1 MEAPVVWGKI
11 LLVTSEVCTHALG
24 AKCEVSAC
32 VRVCARVHAG
42 IRATASCDHKAEYRA
57 VAVHGPEPPAGG
69 ARGLLQTA
77 ASCERVSTFCNRM
90 CDHGQT
96 GRKKRKRFGGW
107 NVMWTVG
114 FNHWTP
120 QGCYR
125 LPPMLLKA
133 KGWFR
138 ASGFCCYFTWPC
150 EWPQFPQSAERDRIY

>member
-1 MEAPVVWGKI
+1 MKCAGSTGSRVWGI
-11 LLVTSEVCTHALG
+11 
-24 AKCEVSAC
+24 
-32 VRVCARVHAG
+32 RVCVSVCLCACMCAHAVEQLVHVITKLNAAPSLSMVLNLQPEVPKVCC
-42 IRATASCDHKAEYRA
+42 RLPRPVKEYRLF
-57 VAVHGPEPPAGG
+57 VIGCVT
-69 ARGLLQTA
+69 TA
-77 ASCERVSTFCNRM
+77 KQGE
-90 CDHGQT
+90 
-96 GRKKRKRFGGW
+96 KKKKRFGGW

-150 EWPQFPQSAERDRIY
+150 EWPQFPQSAERDGIY